1 MIISRQNAL
10 VKKIR
15 SLSDKKNRAK
25 FGEYVAE
32 GIKTVNEAIITGQN
46 VVCIVGTS
54 QALSKTDARFYRT
67 EEVSEEIFKYISEE
81 VNPQGVLAIIKTPE
95 IALRPPTGSCIFLD
109 GVSDPSNVGA
119 IIRTAA
125 AAGYNDVYLANSA
138 DPYNGKAVRASM
150 SGIFRVN
157 AYIGDREELSDLI
170 KLPVAIAD
178 MNGENVFE
186 TRISGEFC
194 LVVGNEANGVSD
206 FMRDKAA
213 FSVKIPMENG
223 MESLNA
229 AVSAGILM
237 YELKN
242 GCKL

>member
-1 MIISRQNAL
+1 MIISRQNEL

-15 SLSDKKNRAK
+15 SLSDKKNRDK
-25 FGEYVAE
+25 FGEYIAE
-32 GIKTVNEAIITGQN
+32 GIKTVNEAIITRQDI
-46 VVCIVGTS
+46 VCILGTS

-67 EEVSEEIFKYISEE
+67 EEVSEEIFRYISEE
-81 VNPQGVLAIIKTPE
+81 VNPQGVLALIKKPE
-95 IALRPPTGSCIFLD
+95 IVLCPPIGNCIFLD

-119 IIRTAA
+119 IIRTAV

-157 AYIGDREELSDLI
+157 VYIGDRKELSELI

-186 TRISGEFC
+186 TRINGNFC
-194 LVVGNEANGVSD
+194 LVIGNEANGVSA
-206 FMRDKAA
+206 FMRDRATL
-213 FSVKIPMENG
+213 SVKIPMENG

-242 GCKL
+242 DFKL